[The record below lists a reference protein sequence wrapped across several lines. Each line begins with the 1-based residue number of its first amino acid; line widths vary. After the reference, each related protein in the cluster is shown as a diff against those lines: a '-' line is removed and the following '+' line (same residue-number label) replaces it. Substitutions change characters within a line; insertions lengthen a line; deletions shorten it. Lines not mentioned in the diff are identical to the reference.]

1 MNFQDLDEIIQS
13 RAEKIVLDSD
23 VVLDESD
30 HLIYPTGIMLDA
42 NGITI
47 DGAGHTINAGGFNA
61 FKVTGDS
68 ITLENITFKNAAIFT
83 HADVRLSISRCSFE
97 GSGNSGYSGGMI
109 YNGGGDIALIDCSFK
124 NADLSDDG
132 SSGGAISNH
141 GKMTLKGCE
150 FFKNSAPAGGAILN
164 TNKMAL
170 TDCAFKSNTASI
182 GGAIL
187 NRSRLRIYDSSF
199 KANRNPIYNTGEICV
214 CKTHFEANTESAISN
229 LNEAKITDSSFIANS
244 ASSGA
249 AINNSINDSQGDIS
263 IDKCI
268 FAKNEADHGGAISN
282 SYVAR
287 IKECDFDSNASKLGG
302 AIYSS
307 TPYANYLGV
316 ADCTFSSNR
325 ADEKGG
331 AIIVHGDLEAKDSS
345 FKNNSS
351 EKGGAIYNSHKERFK
366 LENCS
371 YNGNTPD
378 DVLCNYDHC

>member
-1 MNFQDLDEIIQS
+1 MNFQDLNDMITDGVK
-13 RAEKIVLDSD
+13 KIVLDSD

-30 HLIYPTGIMLDA
+30 HLKYPTGIRLDA
-42 NGITI
+42 DGITI
-47 DGAGHTINAGGFNA
+47 DGAGHTIDAGGFHA

-68 ITLENITFKNAAIFT
+68 ITLENITFKNAVIFT
-83 HADVRLSISRCSFE
+83 HTDVRLSISKCGFE
-97 GSGNSGYSGGMI
+97 GGSKSGYSGGMI
-109 YNGGGDIALIDCSFK
+109 YNGGGDLTLIDCTFRNGK
-124 NADLSDDG
+124 LSPDG

-164 TNKMAL
+164 THKMTL
-170 TDCAFKSNTASI
+170 TDCAFKSNTALM

-187 NRSRLRIYDSSF
+187 NSSRLRIYDSSF

-229 LNEAKITDSSFIANS
+229 CHEVKVTDSSFIANS

-249 AINNSINDSQGDIS
+249 AINNSINDAHGYIS

-268 FAKNEADHGGAISN
+268 FEKNEADHGGAISN
-282 SYVAR
+282 SYVAL
-287 IKECDFDSNASKLGG
+287 IKKCDFDSNASKLGG

-307 TPYANYLGV
+307 TTYANYLGV
-316 ADCTFSSNR
+316 VDCTFSSNR

-331 AIIVHGDLEAKDSS
+331 AIIVHGDLEAKNSS
-345 FKNNSS
+345 FENNSS
-351 EKGGAIYNSHKERFK
+351 EKGGAIYNIHEGRFE
-366 LENCS
+366 LEDCS
-371 YNGNTPD
+371 YNGNIPD
-378 DVLCNYDHC
+378 DVFCNYDH